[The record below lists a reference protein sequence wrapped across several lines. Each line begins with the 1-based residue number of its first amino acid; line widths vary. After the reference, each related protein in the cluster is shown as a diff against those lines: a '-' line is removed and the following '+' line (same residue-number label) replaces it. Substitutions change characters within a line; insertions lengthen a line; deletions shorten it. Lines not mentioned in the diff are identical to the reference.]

1 MNTDIS
7 TLEVWIGRVLR
18 IGTTVSG
25 AMLATGLV
33 LSFLAPN
40 RAATHALLAGG
51 TIILLLTPTA
61 RVALSFVDYL
71 VAGDWWF
78 VLWTGVVLALLAS
91 GFIAAFS

>member
-18 IGTTVSG
+18 VGTAVSG

-33 LSFLAPN
+33 LSFLTPT
-40 RAATHALLAGG
+40 RAATHVLLTGG

-71 VAGDWWF
+71 VARDWWF
-78 VLWTGVVLALLAS
+78 VLWTGLVLALLAS